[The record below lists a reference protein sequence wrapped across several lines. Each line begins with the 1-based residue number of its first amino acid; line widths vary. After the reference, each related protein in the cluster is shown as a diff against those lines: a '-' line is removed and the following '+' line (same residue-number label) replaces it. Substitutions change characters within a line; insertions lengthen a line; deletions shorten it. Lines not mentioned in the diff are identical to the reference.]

1 MEALGNKTNIMH
13 YDSVADVFTKE
24 IHDVPTCETHCLEKK
39 NACSSEL
46 YAGTSNY

>member
-1 MEALGNKTNIMH
+1 MEALGNKTNIKH
-13 YDSVADVFTKE
+13 YDSVADVFTE
-24 IHDVPTCETHCLEKK
+24 EMLDVPTCETHCLEK